1 MIKVLHVVGG
11 SSKNGA
17 FKGAYILH
25 KALLDL
31 NIDSKVINDL
41 DKNTSQNLESQ
52 NFEKN
57 LAIIN
62 SSQKKTKSLIWKIKR
77 LIFFKFF
84 L

>member
-41 DKNTSQNLESQ
+41 EDKNTNQNLEKGIIYAYKSFFDEI
-52 NFEKN
+52 NFKV
-57 LAIIN
+57 
-62 SSQKKTKSLIWKIKR
+62 KI
-77 LIFFKFF
+77 LT
-84 L
+84 